1 MNILGINYLSESSI
15 CLVNNRKL
23 KFAVSEERL
32 NRIKNWYGNPYNS
45 IDHCLK
51 ENKLNLSKIDII
63 STHGTSSYST
73 KEASPHKEYLVA
85 IKEINRS
92 SLSKK
97 NKSFLYNY
105 LSYKKKDLWIPLI

>member
-15 CLVNNRKL
+15 CLVNNGKL

-63 STHGTSSYST
+63 STHGT
-73 KEASPHKEYLVA
+73 
-85 IKEINRS
+85 
-92 SLSKK
+92 
-97 NKSFLYNY
+97 
-105 LSYKKKDLWIPLI
+105 LIIFH